1 MICWVLNEKEGKW
14 GGGGVRM
21 GNAHEQV
28 ANMGRKTH
36 HSVCDSLT
44 TQFSSDNGPKCGD
57 RDFQ

>member
-1 MICWVLNEKEGKW
+1 MKRKGSGEGE
-14 GGGGVRM
+14 GVRM

-57 RDFQ
+57 RDFQLGE